1 MWAKAVDC
9 EDGGILQPAPGS
21 HFPPAA
27 PVCPSMPLPK
37 TGLFIFSD
45 CIGFCSFAMNQYF
58 TSSPTVLILKEMS
71 GRWSVHFGTAEDGV
85 SPNFQRQREK
95 ILIG

>member
-37 TGLFIFSD
+37 TDLFIFSD
-45 CIGFCSFAMNQYF
+45 GIGFCSFAMNQYF
-58 TSSPTVLILKEMS
+58 TSLPTVLILKEMS
-71 GRWSVHFGTAEDGV
+71 GGWSVHFGTTEDGV
-85 SPNFQRQREK
+85 SPNFQR
-95 ILIG
+95 